1 MSSRTTI
8 RDVARTAGVSITA
21 VSHALNGKGTLSA
34 ATRERIRE
42 TAERLGY
49 QPDPLARGMR
59 SSPLGVV
66 GLMLRP
72 LDTLGTYRPTG
83 VDYFTRLIGAVAVEC
98 LERNLSLMLLRDL
111 SKLPRQPLALTLDGY
126 IIADPLESD
135 PVIDLLQEASLP
147 FITVGRVPDRPGFTD
162 WIGSMDEDE
171 TELILRMLQER
182 GARRIALVTG
192 CDHNSWN
199 LDSASAYRTW
209 AERHGMPARV
219 VARPEADGT
228 GGGRDAV
235 AELLKD
241 GDLPDAIYC
250 LTGRHAR
257 GILDELTARGIAV
270 PEQVQLV
277 AGADSE
283 QSRSASPAITAIDLD
298 PELIAAQAVEQLTS
312 RVMAGLPAE
321 PTPLSTHLI
330 LRATT
335 LEGGHA

>member
-72 LDTLGTYRPTG
+72 LDSLGTYRPTG

-235 AELLKD
+235 AELLED

-330 LRATT
+330 QRATT
-335 LEGGHA
+335 LEAGHA

>member
-171 TELILRMLQER
+171 TELILRTLQER